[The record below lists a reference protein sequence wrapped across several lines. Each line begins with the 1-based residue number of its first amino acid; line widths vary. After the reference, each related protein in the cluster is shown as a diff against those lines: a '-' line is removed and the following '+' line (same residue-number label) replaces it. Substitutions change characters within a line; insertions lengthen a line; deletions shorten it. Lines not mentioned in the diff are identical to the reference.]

1 MRNMGLI
8 LLLAGILGFVYATS
22 RTEGLEP
29 VPDGLSIRESL
40 QYPAGR
46 WEVGRYAIASVAGMG
61 LLLLLF
67 PKGR

>member
-1 MRNMGLI
+1 MRRSGLI
-8 LLLAGILGFVYATS
+8 LLLVGIFGFLYATQK
-22 RTEGLEP
+22 TEGLDP

-46 WEVGRYAIASVAGMG
+46 WEVGRYAVAAVAGMG

>member
-1 MRNMGLI
+1 MGSS
-8 LLLAGILGFVYATS
+8 V
-22 RTEGLEP
+22 
-29 VPDGLSIRESL
+29 RESL

-46 WEVGRYAIASVAGMG
+46 WTVARYAIATVAGMG